1 MPETKHD
8 SPRKAGNT
16 PGARGDKAGGTTVE
30 YVTAVIGGHAF
41 GLPVLSVRDVLRPQP
56 LTRVPLSRSEV
67 AGLLNLRGH
76 IITVIDMRCLLDLPR
91 ADPRKAA
98 NMVIERAGEFYS
110 LLFDSVGEV
119 VRVPQS
125 VISPNLPNMAKSWAS
140 LSCGIARTEA
150 GLMILL
156 DIERLTGVLTTD
168 QMAA

>member
-1 MPETKHD
+1 MSDKTG
-8 SPRKAGNT
+8 KAHNENRS
-16 PGARGDKAGGTTVE
+16 GAQSKSERAAEPTVE
-30 YVTAVIGGHAF
+30 YATATIAGHAF

-76 IITVIDMRCLLDLPR
+76 IITVIDMRCLLDLQR
-91 ADPRKAA
+91 ADAKKAA
-98 NMVIERAGEFYS
+98 NVVIEHGGEFYS

-119 VRVPQS
+119 VQVPQS
-125 VISPNLPNMAKSWAS
+125 VISPNLPNMAKAWSG
-140 LSCGIARTEA
+140 LSCGIARTEG

-156 DIERLTGVLTTD
+156 DVERLIGVLTAE

>member
-1 MPETKHD
+1 MPETTND
-8 SPRKAGNT
+8 SARKARVSQDGRRDQAAE
-16 PGARGDKAGGTTVE
+16 PKVE
-30 YVTAVIGGHAF
+30 YATAVIGGHAF

-91 ADPRKAA
+91 ADPKKAA
-98 NMVIERAGEFYS
+98 NVVIERGGEFYS

-125 VISPNLPNMAKSWAS
+125 VISPNLPNMARSWSS

-156 DIERLTGVLTTD
+156 DVERLIGVLTAE